1 MRVIDSLKRRLQ
13 DSKPMNLVIYGYV
26 TYIVLGAILLLLPIS
41 QANPVSILD
50 NLFVSTSAVSTTGLS
65 PIDIDD
71 DYTHVGQVVLL
82 VLIQFGGIGY
92 MTFSSFVI
100 LTSKKEMT
108 DGRKHISR
116 TVFSIP
122 ENFIIERFVTSV
134 IVFTILIEAAGA
146 VGLYFVFSSHGV
158 ENPLWSAIFHS
169 ISAFCTAGFSIYGSN
184 LTEFRGD
191 FWLNFI
197 ISALSFAGA
206 IGFIVFVDLW
216 RRIRGKQ
223 DRLSLTSMIII
234 RTTFWLVILGTILI
248 FITETSLYDLPVW
261 ERIMASFFQ
270 VMTSLTT
277 VGYNTIEIGALARSV
292 LLLTAIF
299 MIIGASPAGTGGGL
313 KTTTFTTI
321 IGLTRSVIRG
331 KRTVTFW
338 KANIPADRVRTAVA
352 TLGLYMT
359 SLALGAYLLLMTEA
373 GSAGVMDIFF
383 EAASALGTVGLS
395 TGLTSHL
402 SVMGKLIIILLMF
415 IGRVGPLT
423 FGVAIF
429 VKNKLIFDNKRTDLA
444 I

>member
-1 MRVIDSLKRRLQ
+1 MKIRLQ

-26 TYIVLGAILLLLPIS
+26 SYIVLGAIVLLLPFS

-71 DYTHVGQVVLL
+71 DYTHIGQMVLL

-158 ENPLWSAIFHS
+158 EYPLWSAIFHS
-169 ISAFCTAGFSIYGSN
+169 VSAFCTAGFSIYGSN

-197 ISALSFAGA
+197 ISCLSFAGA

-223 DRLSLTSMIII
+223 ERLSLTSMIII
-234 RTTFWLVILGTILI
+234 RTTFWLVILGTIMI

-277 VGYNTIEIGALARSV
+277 VGFNTIEIGALARSV

-313 KTTTFTTI
+313 KTTTFTTV
-321 IGLTRSVIRG
+321 IGLTRSVIKG

-338 KANIPADRVRTAVA
+338 KATIPADRVKTAVA
-352 TLGLYMT
+352 TLGLYIT
-359 SLALGAYLLLMTEA
+359 SLALGVYLLMMTEA
-373 GSAGVMDIFF
+373 ARVGIMDIFF

-395 TGLTSHL
+395 VGLTSNL

>member
-1 MRVIDSLKRRLQ
+1 MRVIDSVKRRLQ
-13 DSKPMNLVIYGYV
+13 DSKPMNLVIYGYIS
-26 TYIVLGAILLLLPIS
+26 YIVLGAIILLLPFS

-71 DYTHVGQVVLL
+71 DYTHVGQVVVLI
-82 VLIQFGGIGY
+82 LIQFGGLGY

-100 LTSKKEMT
+100 LTSKKEMN
-108 DGRKHISR
+108 DQRKHISR

-134 IVFTILIEAAGA
+134 LVFTILIEAAGA

-158 ENPLWSAIFHS
+158 EYPLWSAIFHS
-169 ISAFCTAGFSIYGSN
+169 VSAFCTAGFSIYGSN
-184 LTEFRGD
+184 LEAYRGD

-197 ISALSFAGA
+197 ISGLSFAGA

-216 RRIRGKQ
+216 RRVRGKE

-234 RTTFWLVILGTILI
+234 RTTFWLVVLGTIMI

-277 VGYNTIEIGALARSV
+277 VGYNTIEIGTLARSV
-292 LLLTAIF
+292 LLLSAIF

-321 IGLTRSVIRG
+321 IGLTRSVIKG
-331 KRTVTFW
+331 QRTVTFW
-338 KANIPADRVRTAVA
+338 KANIPADRVKTAVA

-359 SLALGAYLLLMTEA
+359 SLALGAYLLMMTEP
-373 GSAGVMDIFF
+373 GSAGVMEIFF

-395 TGLTSHL
+395 MGLTSDL
-402 SVMGKLIIILLMF
+402 SVMGKLIIVLLMF
-415 IGRVGPLT
+415 VGRVGPLT
-423 FGVAIF
+423 FGAAIF

>member
-1 MRVIDSLKRRLQ
+1 M
-13 DSKPMNLVIYGYV
+13 
-26 TYIVLGAILLLLPIS
+26 
-41 QANPVSILD
+41 
-50 NLFVSTSAVSTTGLS
+50 
-65 PIDIDD
+65 
-71 DYTHVGQVVLL
+71 
-82 VLIQFGGIGY
+82 
-92 MTFSSFVI
+92 
-100 LTSKKEMT
+100 
-108 DGRKHISR
+108 
-116 TVFSIP
+116 
-122 ENFIIERFVTSV
+122 
-134 IVFTILIEAAGA
+134 
-146 VGLYFVFSSHGV
+146 
-158 ENPLWSAIFHS
+158 
-169 ISAFCTAGFSIYGSN
+169 
-184 LTEFRGD
+184 
-191 FWLNFI
+191 
-197 ISALSFAGA
+197 
-206 IGFIVFVDLW
+206 
-216 RRIRGKQ
+216 
-223 DRLSLTSMIII
+223 
-234 RTTFWLVILGTILI
+234 ILGTILI